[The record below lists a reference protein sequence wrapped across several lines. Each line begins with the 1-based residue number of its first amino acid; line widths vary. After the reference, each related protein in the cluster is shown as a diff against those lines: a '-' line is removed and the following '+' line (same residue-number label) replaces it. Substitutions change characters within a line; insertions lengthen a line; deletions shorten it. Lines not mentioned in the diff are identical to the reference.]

1 MSDTVTLF
9 HLFMELPP
17 RFNYIETL
25 LISHTYTCVN
35 IDESFCAFIE
45 ECFCEYRDF
54 IDEHGR
60 KPSEEEIHSTYV
72 FPLCELLLK
81 YGLDPNYVFGEL
93 YSQSNVMYHVYWI
106 DTPYVAADTLRLL
119 LEHGGDPNLL
129 VDGESIWHLSDF
141 DIWFDVTE
149 GYAIDLQYRTQFD
162 SRFHFWLVLRGFLSS
177 EEKMFKNHL
186 LYTYNLIQHDKD
198 HWDIRIIKI

>member
-1 MSDTVTLF
+1 MPDKSTMF

-25 LISHTYTCVN
+25 LSNHTYTCEN
-35 IDESFCAFIE
+35 INESFCEFVE

-54 IDEHGR
+54 IDKHGR

-72 FPLCELLLK
+72 FPLCKLLLK
-81 YGLDPNYVFGEL
+81 YGLDPNYVFGEM
-93 YSQSNVMYHVYWI
+93 YSESNVMYQVYWI

-141 DIWFDVTE
+141 DIWFDVLW
-149 GYAIDLQYRTQFD
+149 GYAQDPQYSTQFD

-177 EEKMFKNHL
+177 EEKAFKNHL
-186 LYTYNLIQHDKD
+186 LYTYNLVQLDKD
-198 HWDIRIIKI
+198 HWDIQIVKK